1 MVMII
6 KGSEKKPEGVVSV
19 TRKTLL
25 WQQMQVWPA
34 ARPKRP
40 IPPSRPSPLGAGAA
54 AR

>member
-40 IPPSRPSPLGAGAA
+40 IPPSLPSPLGADAA
-54 AR
+54 VK